1 MRAILLKV
9 KDPISYTV
17 TADRQKSNRFIKQN
31 YKFSRASRF
40 FVHKKRRENSQAV
53 HALKNNHPSQN
64 RLSFHCDLSYH

>member
-31 YKFSRASRF
+31 NKFSRASRF
-40 FVHKKRRENSQAV
+40 FVHKKGGKTPKLCM
-53 HALKNNHPSQN
+53 H
-64 RLSFHCDLSYH
+64 